1 MRAVRAGSQTA
12 VGAGKDAGAT
22 SILMESGTDSAR
34 LPAIAILIRG
44 KMTEAALELASDR
57 PVAMFSR

>member
-1 MRAVRAGSQTA
+1 MA
-12 VGAGKDAGAT
+12 VGTGKDAGAT
-22 SILMESGTDSAR
+22 SILMGSGKDSAR